1 MIDIDH
7 WHATFH
13 ETGGSIFMRMTNDK
27 AEGTS
32 LWFHSPKGTS
42 DWELVL
48 MPRVVELEHEFQEER
63 EVLG

>member
-27 AEGTS
+27 AEGTA
-32 LWFHSPKGTS
+32 LWFFSPMGS
-42 DWELVL
+42 PDWIPARDPV
-48 MPRVVELEHEFQEER
+48 RLEEEFGLPR
-63 EVLG
+63 EVLE

>member
-27 AEGTS
+27 DEGTS
-32 LWFHSPKGTS
+32 LWFFSPKGS
-42 DWELVL
+42 PDWIPARD
-48 MPRVVELEHEFQEER
+48 PRRLEEEFGLPR
-63 EVLG
+63 EVLE